1 MKRLVLVLAII
12 LLAAPAFGEAID
24 KRIDAARDGLVRVSN
39 RAGTIVVADG
49 ANDEVHV
56 TGDMGRNVEDVI
68 VERDG
73 DVVTIRVKAPKSEK
87 RGVDADLDIRVPAN
101 SSLKIDGVSVDIEV
115 RGVRGEQRLDTV
127 SGDIETQAFA
137 ADVRADTV
145 SGDVEIAG
153 NGGEAEFVGE
163 TVSGDVM
170 VTNCAGEAK
179 AESVSG
185 DVTIAGSRL
194 DRADIETVSGSVEFA
209 SELRPGGRLHAEA
222 VSGEIDLEFEGTIA
236 GRFELDTH
244 NGDID
249 NCFGPEPR
257 RKSKYTPGMTL
268 HFQEGDGD
276 ARVTA
281 STVNGDI
288 SICR

>member
-1 MKRLVLVLAII
+1 MKRLVLVLTGI
-12 LLAAPAFGEAID
+12 LLAAPAVGESID
-24 KRIDAARDGLVRVSN
+24 KRVDAASDGHVRVSN
-39 RAGTIVVADG
+39 RAGSVTVAAGSD
-49 ANDEVHV
+49 DEVRV

-68 VERDG
+68 VERDD
-73 DVVTIRVKAPKSEK
+73 DVVTIRVKAPKDQN
-87 RGVDADLDIRVPAN
+87 RGISTDLDIRMPAG

-115 RGVRGEQRLDTV
+115 SGVRGEQRLDTV
-127 SGDIETQAFA
+127 SGDIETEAFA
-137 ADVRADTV
+137 ADVEADTV
-145 SGDVEIAG
+145 SGDVDISG

-163 TVSGDVM
+163 TVSGDV
-170 VTNCAGEAK
+170 TLSNLAGQAK

-185 DVTIAGSRL
+185 DVAIEDSKL
-194 DRADIETVSGSVEFA
+194 DRADLETVSGDVVFEA
-209 SELRPGGRLHAEA
+209 ELRPGGRLSAEA
-222 VSGEIDLEFEGTIA
+222 VSGGIELEFAGTIA
-236 GRFELDTH
+236 GRFEFDTH

-249 NCFGPEPR
+249 NCFGPEPQ

-288 SICR
+288 EICR

>member
-1 MKRLVLVLAII
+1 MKRLVLVITAI
-12 LLAAPAFGEAID
+12 LFAAPAFGESVD
-24 KRIDAARDGLVRVSN
+24 KRIDAASDGLVRVSN
-39 RAGTIVVADG
+39 RAGSITIEG
-49 ANDEVHV
+49 GRGNDVHV
-56 TGDMGRNVEDVI
+56 TGEMGRNVEDVL

-73 DVVTIRVKAPKSEK
+73 DVVTIEVKAPKSEK
-87 RGVDADLDIRVPAN
+87 RGISTDLDIRVPAG
-101 SSLKIDGVSVDIEV
+101 SSIKVNGVSVDIEV
-115 RGVRGEQRLDTV
+115 SGVRGEQRLETV
-127 SGDIETQAFA
+127 SGDIDTTAFA
-137 ADVRADTV
+137 ADVQANTV
-145 SGDVEIAG
+145 SGDVEIEG
-153 NGGEAEFVGE
+153 DGSEAECVGE

-170 VTNCAGEAK
+170 LVNVAGEAT
-179 AESVSG
+179 AASVSG
-185 DVTIAGSRL
+185 DVSIEGSKL
-194 DRADIETVSGSVEFA
+194 DRAEITTVSGEVSFE
-209 SELRPGGRLHAEA
+209 SELSPGGRLHAEA
-222 VSGEIDLEFEGTIA
+222 VSGEIELDFEGKIA

-249 NCFGPEPR
+249 NCFGPEPQ